1 MKNVSHNFPKPE
13 NLKVSVNFD
22 LILLNEL
29 INESTK
35 CLL

>member
-1 MKNVSHNFPKPE
+1 MSVTISQSPE

-22 LILLNEL
+22 LSLLNEL

>member
-1 MKNVSHNFPKPE
+1 MSVTISQSPE